1 MILLAECVTACILFT
16 LVVVAV
22 SLKDP
27 LAQVNNWP
35 PAIQQRAQEL
45 GLIRKEQMSG
55 SKKVYAKKLAAAL
68 VIAIAFAALVFFA
81 NSARSFA
88 DGFGYSYLIW
98 TVVNWYDALVIDCL
112 WVCHDRRVRI
122 PGTENMKEY
131 KDYWFH
137 IRGSFMGQVLGLP
150 VALLVG
156 GLTALIGLLM

>member
-22 SLKDP
+22 SLKNP

-45 GLIRKEQMSG
+45 GLIREEQMSG
-55 SKKVYAKKLAAAL
+55 SKKVYAKKLVAAL

-81 NSARSFA
+81 NGARSFV

-112 WVCHDRRVRI
+112 WVCHDQRVRI

-131 KDYWFH
+131 RDYWFH
-137 IRGSFMGQVLGLP
+137 IRGSLVGQVLGLP

-156 GLTALIGLLM
+156 GLAAVIGLFV

>member
-68 VIAIAFAALVFFA
+68 VI
-81 NSARSFA
+81 
-88 DGFGYSYLIW
+88 
-98 TVVNWYDALVIDCL
+98 DCL

-137 IRGSFMGQVLGLP
+137 IRGSFMGQALGMP

>member
-55 SKKVYAKKLAAAL
+55 SKKVYAKKLAAA
-68 VIAIAFAALVFFA
+68 
-81 NSARSFA
+81 
-88 DGFGYSYLIW
+88 
-98 TVVNWYDALVIDCL
+98 
-112 WVCHDRRVRI
+112 
-122 PGTENMKEY
+122 
-131 KDYWFH
+131 
-137 IRGSFMGQVLGLP
+137 
-150 VALLVG
+150 
-156 GLTALIGLLM
+156 